1 MICTSSIDPA
11 TPSARGSNGL
21 LQRLRGSVGEVM
33 QTLLDRPG
41 FATKRGRL
49 LELLRTRAFQER
61 EVVLSSGLKSNFY
74 IDCKQVSLDA
84 EGAALIG
91 ELFHLVIEEIAPR
104 AVAVGGLTMGADPL
118 ATATSLLSFQLG
130 HPRAAFLV
138 RKEPKGHGTG
148 QWVESTKLPPGAPVV
163 ILEDVITTGAST
175 LRAIE
180 RSRAAGLEVL
190 CAVGLVDRLEGGRE
204 AVVAETPLTTLFT
217 RRDFLPDQ

>member
-1 MICTSSIDPA
+1 
-11 TPSARGSNGL
+11 
-21 LQRLRGSVGEVM
+21 M

-138 RKEPKGHGTG
+138 RKEPKGHGTN
-148 QWVESTKLPPGAPVV
+148 QWVESTKLAPGAPVV

>member
-1 MICTSSIDPA
+1 MH
-11 TPSARGSNGL
+11 
-21 LQRLRGSVGEVM
+21 
-33 QTLLDRPG
+33 TLLDRPG

-49 LELLRTRAFQER
+49 LELLRTRSFQER

-91 ELFHLVIEEIAPR
+91 ELFHLVIDEIAPK
-104 AVAVGGLTMGADPL
+104 AVAVGGLTLGADPL

-130 HPRAAFLV
+130 NPRAAFLV
-138 RKEPKGHGTG
+138 RKEPKGHGTN
-148 QWVESTKLPPGAPVV
+148 QWVESTKLPAGAPVV

-180 RSRAAGLEVL
+180 RARGAGLEVL
-190 CAVGLVDRLEGGRE
+190 CALGLVDRLEGGRE